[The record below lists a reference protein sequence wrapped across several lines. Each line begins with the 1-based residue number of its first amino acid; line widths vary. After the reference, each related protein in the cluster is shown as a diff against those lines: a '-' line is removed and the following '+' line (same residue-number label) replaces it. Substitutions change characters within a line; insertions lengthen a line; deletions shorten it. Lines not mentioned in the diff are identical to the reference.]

1 MQFTILRMISNGS
14 LSAFSA
20 SVAQNGIGALQATPQ
35 LQRIRSQAPAQS
47 SGMNAAPAG
56 SPRPAPPQVQ
66 PGQILPRG
74 SLLDLSV

>member
-1 MQFTILRMISNGS
+1 MHLTILHMISNGS

-20 SVAQNGIGALQATPQ
+20 SVAKGALGPVNAATPV
-35 LQRIRSQAPAQS
+35 QRIRAQAPSQ
-47 SGMNAAPAG
+47 PAG
-56 SPRPAPPQVQ
+56 VATAPGGRSTPPPVQ

>member
-1 MQFTILRMISNGS
+1 MQLTILRMISNGS

-20 SVAQNGIGALQATPQ
+20 SVAQSGIGPVNALPPA
-35 LQRIRSQAPAQS
+35 QRIRAQ
-47 SGMNAAPAG
+47 
-56 SPRPAPPQVQ
+56 APPQSNGVSAAPGARPTPPPVQ

>member
-1 MQFTILRMISNGS
+1 MQLTILRMISNGS

-20 SVAQNGIGALQATPQ
+20 SVAQSGIGPLNASQPV
-35 LQRIRSQAPAQS
+35 QRIRAQ
-47 SGMNAAPAG
+47 
-56 SPRPAPPQVQ
+56 APPQSNGVSASPGGGRPTPPPVP

>member
-1 MQFTILRMISNGS
+1 MRLTLLRMISNGS

-20 SVAQNGIGALQATPQ
+20 SVAHSLPARQDGVQRVRALGTGQPGGSTQNARPGFQAAPV
-35 LQRIRSQAPAQS
+35 APA
-47 SGMNAAPAG
+47 
-56 SPRPAPPQVQ
+56 